1 MGGFT
6 WKGTFAVILFSLA
19 STSSTY
25 AFDRIYCDPGSDP
38 EECECPAG
46 PCESQYISELPTTDQ
61 PSVVRSQ
68 SNLST
73 TWDSSQQAWIVEAD
87 VGAMKTG
94 VIRVT
99 SNAGIYANTG
109 AFYEYLS
116 TLLGV
121 TMPNQISI
129 DGRLFPPII
138 LEQRGV
144 SHRLSETT
152 ERWDLLQSRNILF
165 DMLLSSDGTVTID
178 GVQLDVFQSDV
189 NCAGKDQKSYDEV
202 QDNDLRVGQCSV
214 ADSSETIPPHGSSSP
229 YSCVIWDAPR
239 CRILNRF
246 AQTSVETLDTAYM
259 GVTGVQCS
267 AIWPPGWPTVIE
279 YCNFTSGIVIRPRV
293 EMDQVAMESFFF
305 PSLDLETLTFNAV
318 HEAVHMSTLDQGVCT
333 NTTYQSNPTDTNT
346 RDGSYSLTKSQCAF

>member
-1 MGGFT
+1 M
-6 WKGTFAVILFSLA
+6 
-19 STSSTY
+19 
-25 AFDRIYCDPGSDP
+25 
-38 EECECPAG
+38 
-46 PCESQYISELPTTDQ
+46 
-61 PSVVRSQ
+61 
-68 SNLST
+68 
-73 TWDSSQQAWIVEAD
+73 
-87 VGAMKTG
+87 GAMKTG

-189 NCAGKDQKSYDEV
+189 NCAGKDQESYDEV

-214 ADSSETIPPHGSSSP
+214 ADYSITRLPNGTSNPT
-229 YSCVIWDAPR
+229 SCVNWGAPR
-239 CRILNRF
+239 CEIFNRF
-246 AQTSVETLDTAYM
+246 AQTSVETLDASYM

-279 YCNFTSGIVIRPRV
+279 YCNFTSGIVTRPRV
-293 EMDQVAMESFFF
+293 EIDRISMNSFFF
-305 PSLDLETLTFNAV
+305 EVSGQELLVQDDVFDT
-318 HEAVHMSTLDQGVCT
+318 VHMSTLERGVCT
-333 NTTYQSNPTDTNT
+333 NSTATYQMVPSYTFT
-346 RDGSYSLTKSQCAF
+346 RDGYYQLTQYQCDF